1 MGSLT
6 VRTKD
11 PDTRSAR
18 ARLVARLAALPAA
31 ARARLQPERGSVLIE
46 VMVGAVIL
54 AIATAAILDG
64 LDGAQATG
72 SRNKARSV
80 AAALAEQDQERMR
93 SMVVLDLVDMIGTP
107 QTRTVTVRGVDY
119 TVKST
124 ATWAPDNGGVI
135 SCSNNTRTASNV
147 RILSEVTAPATR
159 GVVDEVS
166 LVTPPAGTVAEG
178 LGRAIV
184 KVLDR
189 TGAGTSGLTVN
200 LSGTASYS
208 AATNS
213 LGCAVFSFIPVGNY
227 TASVGGTGLVDWNG
241 NLPATASLTVTEGG
255 SVTVPLELDQ
265 KAEIRANFD
274 TKVGANAAIAAKSQ
288 WLTILNSK
296 LSVGQKT
303 IEAVPNGTPNTLITA
318 GNLFPFV
325 DGYSAYAGQCPTND
339 PSQAPTNN
347 SSALQQFTT
356 APNGIVTTPKVRVP
370 AINVRVVSASGS
382 AVNGARVFVTTADA
396 GCTNTF
402 PLQLSANVNGI
413 SGSLSEP
420 GFPYGTYRICAQTS
434 ATAGPHGHADV
445 YASGYDSRS
454 TSTIANETSTN
465 LVNDVVSNNNANGN
479 TTSTT
484 TNGAIR
490 IRLNRNGLCH

>member
-1 MGSLT
+1 
-6 VRTKD
+6 
-11 PDTRSAR
+11 
-18 ARLVARLAALPAA
+18 
-31 ARARLQPERGSVLIE
+31 VLIE

-54 AIATAAILDG
+54 AIATAAILNG

-72 SRNKARSV
+72 ARNKARSV
-80 AAALAEQDQERMR
+80 AAALAEQDQERLR
-93 SMVVLDLVDMIGTP
+93 SKAVLDLVDMIGTP
-107 QTRTVTVRGVDY
+107 ENRTVTVRGVDY
-119 TVKST
+119 SVKST

-147 RILSEVTAPATR
+147 RILSEVTSPATR

-189 TGAGTSGLTVN
+189 DGAGTSGLTVN

-208 AATNS
+208 SATNS

-227 TASVGGTGLVDWNG
+227 TATVSGTGLVDWNG
-241 NLPATASLTVTEGG
+241 NLPATASLSVTEGG
-255 SVTVPLELDQ
+255 SVTVPLELDE

-274 TKVGANAAIAAKSQ
+274 TKVGSNAAVAAKSQ

-303 IEAVPNGTPNTLITA
+303 ILPVPSGAPNTLITA
-318 GNLFPFV
+318 SNLFPFL

-347 SSALQQFTT
+347 SGALQEFTT
-356 APNGIVTTPKVRVP
+356 APNSIVTTPKVRVP
-370 AINVRVVSASGS
+370 AINVRVVAANGS
-382 AVNGARVFVTTADA
+382 TAVNGARVFVTTADT

-402 PLQLSANVNGI
+402 PFQASANVNGI
-413 SGSLSEP
+413 NGSLSEP
-420 GFPYGTYRICAQTS
+420 GFPYGTYRICAQTT

-445 YASGYDSRS
+445 YAGGYDSRS
-454 TSTIANETSTN
+454 TSTVANETTTN
-465 LVNDVVSNNNANGN
+465 LVNDVVSNTNANGN

-490 IRLNRNGLCH
+490 IRLNRNGVCH